1 MAMIKFQKSIGGIND
16 FVDLLYEEE
25 QGQDIRS
32 WFQTGKKALHSVNL
46 LLDAGLN
53 NSCLRAKE
61 TFL

>member
-1 MAMIKFQKSIGGIND
+1 MGGIND

-25 QGQDIRS
+25 QGQDIGS